1 MFKKA
6 GRVAAIALMLI
17 FSIVLTGC
25 NSSSDTANGLTTKDL
40 PAGY

>member
-25 NSSSDTANGLTTKDL
+25 NSSDTANGLTTKDL
-40 PAGY
+40 PDGY